1 LAEIVVSDCVA
12 TEVVASEVVAY
23 IALGSNLS
31 DPLAHIGQAWTDLAK
46 LPHSRLADCSSLYRS
61 KPVGFTEQP
70 DFINAAAA
78 IVTRLSPRAL
88 LSALLRI
95 EARHGRNRTFKNAPR
110 SLDLDLLLY
119 DDLVLHEP
127 GLTLPHPR
135 MTERAFVLAPL
146 LEIAADLTIPG
157 HGRVADCLA
166 RLDPRGIQRLPPQPM
181 RAAGRT

>member
-1 LAEIVVSDCVA
+1 LAEIVVSDSVD
-12 TEVVASEVVAY
+12 TEIVAY
-23 IALGSNLS
+23 IALGSNLG
-31 DPLAHIGQAWTDLAK
+31 DPLAHIGQAWTDLAT
-46 LPHSRLADCSSLYRS
+46 LSHSRLADCSSLYRS

-78 IVTRLSPRAL
+78 IITRLSPRAL

-119 DDLVLHEP
+119 DGLVMHEP

-135 MTERAFVLAPL
+135 MAERAFVLAPL

-166 RLDPRGIQRLPPQPM
+166 RLDPRGIQRLPPEPM